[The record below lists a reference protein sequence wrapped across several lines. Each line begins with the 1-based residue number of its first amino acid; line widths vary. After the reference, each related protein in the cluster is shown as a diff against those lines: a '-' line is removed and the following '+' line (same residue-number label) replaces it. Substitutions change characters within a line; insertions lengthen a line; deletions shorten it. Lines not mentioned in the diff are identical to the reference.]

1 VQENSLRLSFR
12 SGLYSNMRQRK
23 SELESFVNEMTDLLI
38 HIREHANLRGK
49 VLQLDRQCQLCRV
62 YFADK
67 LSLSSGVAVCHSL
80 FKAQQDG

>member
-1 VQENSLRLSFR
+1 MQEDSLLSFR
-12 SGLYSNMRQRK
+12 SGRYSNMKQRK

-38 HIREHANLRGK
+38 HIREHANLRGE

-67 LSLSSGVAVCHSL
+67 LSVSSKIAVCHSRSR
-80 FKAQQDG
+80 AQ